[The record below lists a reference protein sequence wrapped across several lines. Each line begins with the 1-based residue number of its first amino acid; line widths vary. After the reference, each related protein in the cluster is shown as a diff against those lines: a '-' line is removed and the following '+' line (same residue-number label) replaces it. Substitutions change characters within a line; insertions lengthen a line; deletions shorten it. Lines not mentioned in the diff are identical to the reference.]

1 MDPEM
6 VTRTIQLVIAPV
18 VMITSCCILGSGLL
32 AHYSALGERLRLTVR
47 ERVEFGRD
55 AGAGLPPGLLD
66 YIDSQLSTLL
76 HHHRLVRTSLVGV
89 LMGIVFFI
97 ADMFMIA
104 LSVISNSPGLSS
116 AVLIVFLAGV
126 ASLLLGALYAVVDVY
141 SSHSLFTRDARNV
154 ISVDGSLRR
163 KS

>member
-6 VTRTIQLVIAPV
+6 VTRTIQLIIAPV

-47 ERVEFGRD
+47 EWVALDHEIATGSTS
-55 AGAGLPPGLLD
+55 GLLE
-66 YIDSQLSTLL
+66 YINSQLSALL
-76 HHHRLVRTSLVGV
+76 RRHQLLRTSLVGV
-89 LMGIVFFI
+89 LMAIVFFI
-97 ADMFMIA
+97 ADMFTIA
-104 LSVISNSPGLSS
+104 LSVISKSPGLSS

-126 ASLLLGALYAVVDVY
+126 ASLLLGSLYAVFDVTL
-141 SSHSLFTRDARNV
+141 SHSIFAQETRHV
-154 ISVDGSLRR
+154 ISMDRSTAG